1 MAAAMN
7 ESVLRRALLMIAVLG
22 LAVGLGVWRSG
33 FDFVPHDAIW
43 TAATLPVVVTLA
55 ISILRDFWIG
65 RIGVDAIALVS
76 MSAALLLGQPLAAI
90 VIAIMY
96 AGGTVLE
103 DLARGRAERNLKA
116 LTDRAP
122 RVAHRK
128 SARGTE
134 TVPIDQVAVGDELL
148 VRAGELLPVDGILI
162 DASARLDEST
172 VTGEPLPGRR
182 SAGDTLRSGT
192 VNAGEA
198 FVMRASAIADR
209 STYAAIVRMVAAA
222 QTAKAPFIRLADRF
236 ALLLLPVTLLV
247 AGFAWRLS
255 DDPIR
260 ALAVLVVATPC
271 PLILAAP
278 VAFIGGV
285 SRAARA
291 GILMKGSTALEALA
305 QIRTAIFDKTGT
317 LTLGGA
323 ELIEIDVAPG
333 QDAAELLRLL
343 ASLEQASHH
352 VLADSIVR
360 IARRGNLALSQPRD
374 VREHRGEGLRG
385 RVDLMSIAAGSRS
398 LVLGDE
404 PLPRWAESGE
414 ERHRDAQV
422 LRAFLALDGELAG
435 IFTFGDAIREDARD
449 TLCGLRSGGVA
460 RIVMLTGD
468 DGSAAEK
475 ISASL
480 DLDAVIA
487 DATPADKVAT
497 VEAEKTIAPTMMV
510 GDGINDAPA
519 LAAAT
524 VGIAMGARGGTASSE
539 AADVVVL
546 TERLQP
552 VAEALRIARHTRRI
566 ALQSIIVGLALSGAA
581 MVAAAM
587 GHMTP
592 VAGALLQEGIDVAVI
607 LNALRALGDGR
618 SVGIRGKRSQS
629 HVTGKSGGL
638 HQMRHDQPPAFHPK
652 R

>member
-1 MAAAMN
+1 MS
-7 ESVLRRALLMIAVLG
+7 ETVLRRTLLIIAVLG
-22 LAVGLGVWRSG
+22 LALGLGVWRYGIDIASP
-33 FDFVPHDAIW
+33 DMIW
-43 TAATLPVVVTLA
+43 AAATLPVVAALA

-76 MSAALLLGQPLAAI
+76 MSAALLLGQALAA
-90 VIAIMY
+90 VVVAIMY

-128 SARGTE
+128 SAHGTE
-134 TVPIDQVAVGDELL
+134 TVAIDQVAVGDELL

-162 DASARLDEST
+162 DASALLDEST
-172 VTGEPLPGRR
+172 VTGEPLPERR
-182 SAGDTLRSGT
+182 GAGDALRSGT

-198 FVMRASAIADR
+198 FVMRASAVANK

-222 QTAKAPFIRLADRF
+222 QTAKAPFIRIADRF
-236 ALLLLPVTLLV
+236 ALLLLPATLLV
-247 AGFAWRLS
+247 AGIAWYLS
-255 DDPIR
+255 NDPIR

-291 GILMKGSTALEALA
+291 GILMKGSAALEALA

-333 QDAAELLRLL
+333 QGTDEPLRLL

-360 IARRGNLALSQPRD
+360 IARHGNLSLSQPRD
-374 VREHRGEGLRG
+374 VREHRGEGLEG
-385 RVDLMSIAAGSRS
+385 QVDGMSVVAGSRP
-398 LVLGDE
+398 LVLGNG
-404 PLPRWAESGE
+404 PLPNWAESGE
-414 ERHRDAQV
+414 SRYRDTQV
-422 LRAFLALDGELAG
+422 LRVFVTIDGRLAAV
-435 IFTFGDAIREDARD
+435 FTFGDAIREDAPG
-449 TLCGLRSGGVA
+449 TVGALRSAGVT

-468 DGSAAEK
+468 DGAAAEK
-475 ISASL
+475 VSASL
-480 DLDAVIA
+480 NLDAVFSN
-487 DATPADKVAT
+487 ATPADKVGT
-497 VEAEKTIAPTMMV
+497 VEAEKATAPTMMV

-546 TERLQP
+546 TDRLQP
-552 VAEALRIARHTRRI
+552 VAEALRIARRTRGI
-566 ALQSIIVGLALSGAA
+566 ALQSIVVGLALSGAA
-581 MVAAAM
+581 MIAAAM
-587 GHMTP
+587 GHITP

-607 LNALRALGDGR
+607 VNALRALGGGR
-618 SVGIRGKRSQS
+618 LEHSQTGRRS
-629 HVTGKSGGL
+629 
-638 HQMRHDQPPAFHPK
+638 
-652 R
+652 

>member
-1 MAAAMN
+1 MN
-7 ESVLRRALLMIAVLG
+7 ESVLRRALLIIAVLG
-22 LAVGLGVWRSG
+22 LALGLGVWRNDINIVS
-33 FDFVPHDAIW
+33 PDAIW
-43 TAATLPVVVTLA
+43 TAATLPVVATLA

-76 MSAALLLGQPLAAI
+76 MSAALLLGQALAA
-90 VIAIMY
+90 VVVAIMY

-103 DLARGRAERNLKA
+103 DLARGRAERNLRA

-128 SARGTE
+128 SAHGTE
-134 TVPIDQVAVGDELL
+134 TVPIDQVTVGDELL

-162 DASARLDEST
+162 DASAQLDEST
-172 VTGEPLPGRR
+172 VTGEPLPERR
-182 SAGDTLRSGT
+182 GAGDALRSGT

-198 FVMRASAIADR
+198 FVMRASAVADK

-222 QTAKAPFIRLADRF
+222 QTAKAPFIRIADRF
-236 ALLLLPVTLLV
+236 ALLLLPATLIV
-247 AGFAWRLS
+247 AGLAWYLS
-255 DDPIR
+255 NDPIR

-291 GILMKGSTALEALA
+291 GILMKGSAALETLA
-305 QIRTAIFDKTGT
+305 QIRTAVFDKTGT

-333 QDAAELLRLL
+333 EEADEALRLL

-360 IARRGNLALSQPRD
+360 IARHRNLVLSQPRD
-374 VREHRGEGLRG
+374 VREHRGEGLKG
-385 RVDLMSIAAGSRS
+385 QVDRMSVAAGSRP
-398 LVLGDE
+398 LVLGNE
-404 PLPRWAESGE
+404 PLPKWSESGE
-414 ERHRDAQV
+414 HRYRDAQV
-422 LRAFLALDGELAG
+422 LRVFLAIDGRLAA
-435 IFTFGDAIREDARD
+435 IFTFGDAIREDAPD
-449 TLCGLRSGGVA
+449 TLGALRSAGVT
-460 RIVMLTGD
+460 RIIMLTGD
-468 DGSAAEK
+468 DGAAAK
-475 ISASL
+475 KVSASL
-480 DLDAVIA
+480 NLDAFFA

-497 VEAEKTIAPTMMV
+497 VEAEKAAAPTMMV

-546 TERLQP
+546 TDRLQP
-552 VAEALRIARHTRRI
+552 VAEALRIARRTRGI
-566 ALQSIIVGLALSGAA
+566 ALQSIVVGLALSGAA
-581 MVAAAM
+581 MIAAAM
-587 GHMTP
+587 GHITP

-607 LNALRALGDGR
+607 LNALRALGEGR
-618 SVGIRGKRSQS
+618 LTHNRN
-629 HVTGKSGGL
+629 
-638 HQMRHDQPPAFHPK
+638 
-652 R
+652 

>member
-1 MAAAMN
+1 MN
-7 ESVLRRALLMIAVLG
+7 ESMLRRALLIIAVLG
-22 LAVGLGVWRSG
+22 LALGLSVWRNDIDIVS
-33 FDFVPHDAIW
+33 PDAIW
-43 TAATLPVVVTLA
+43 TAATLPVVATLA

-76 MSAALLLGQPLAAI
+76 MSAALLLGQALAA
-90 VIAIMY
+90 VVVAIMY

-103 DLARGRAERNLKA
+103 DLARGRAERNLRA

-128 SARGTE
+128 SAHGTE
-134 TVPIDQVAVGDELL
+134 TVPIDQVTVGDELL

-162 DASARLDEST
+162 DASAQLDEST
-172 VTGEPLPGRR
+172 VTGEPLPERR
-182 SAGDTLRSGT
+182 GAGDALRSGT

-198 FVMRASAIADR
+198 FVMRASAVADK

-222 QTAKAPFIRLADRF
+222 QTAKAPFIRIADRF
-236 ALLLLPVTLLV
+236 ALLLLPATLIV
-247 AGFAWRLS
+247 AGLAWYLS
-255 DDPIR
+255 NDPIR

-291 GILMKGSTALEALA
+291 GILMKGSAALETLA
-305 QIRTAIFDKTGT
+305 QIRTAVFDKTGT

-333 QDAAELLRLL
+333 EEADEALRLL

-360 IARRGNLALSQPRD
+360 IARHRNLVLSQPRD
-374 VREHRGEGLRG
+374 VREHRGEGLKG
-385 RVDLMSIAAGSRS
+385 QVDRMSVAAGSRP
-398 LVLGDE
+398 LVLGNE
-404 PLPRWAESGE
+404 PLPKWSESGE
-414 ERHRDAQV
+414 HRYRDAQV
-422 LRAFLALDGELAG
+422 LRVFLAIDGRLAA
-435 IFTFGDAIREDARD
+435 IFTFGDAIREDAPD
-449 TLCGLRSGGVA
+449 TLGALRSAGVT
-460 RIVMLTGD
+460 RIIMLTGD
-468 DGSAAEK
+468 DGAAAK
-475 ISASL
+475 KVSASL
-480 DLDAVIA
+480 NLDAFFA

-497 VEAEKTIAPTMMV
+497 VEAEKAAAPTMMI

-546 TERLQP
+546 TDRLQP
-552 VAEALRIARHTRRI
+552 VAEALRIARRTRGI
-566 ALQSIIVGLALSGAA
+566 ALQSIVVGLALSGAA
-581 MVAAAM
+581 MIAAAM
-587 GHMTP
+587 GHITP

-618 SVGIRGKRSQS
+618 
-629 HVTGKSGGL
+629 
-638 HQMRHDQPPAFHPK
+638 F
-652 R
+652 